1 MGRVGRVRMLPVRNA
16 LPRYLH
22 AFVEQCLASGST
34 IRTDG
39 WHGYAGLAQK
49 GYLHEPLSYWQN
61 WDLDGDFRG
70 RRRDSR
76 MRRVDWVAGRLKRWL
91 VGTHAGAVSQAQPA
105 LLLGRVHVPI
115 QRAPLQGPW
124 EALRASPAAS
134 GDHRANSVSRRR
146 RPLAFAPQ
154 KGDNQEARFVSC
166 CGNGRDDPASR

>member
-76 MRRVDWVAGRLKRWL
+76 MRRGDWVAGRLKRWL
-91 VGTHAGAVSQAQPA
+91 GGTHAGAVSQAQLRYYLDEFTFRFNARRCKDPGKLFER
-105 LLLGRVHVPI
+105 LLQQSVTTERIPYRGVVARSRSPLKKATTKRLG
-115 QRAPLQGPW
+115 
-124 EALRASPAAS
+124 S
-134 GDHRANSVSRRR
+134 
-146 RPLAFAPQ
+146 
-154 KGDNQEARFVSC
+154 
-166 CGNGRDDPASR
+166 

>member
-49 GYLHEPLSYWQN
+49 GYLHEPLSYWQI

-70 RRRDSR
+70 GGSYPR
-76 MRRVDWVAGRLKRWL
+76 MRRVNWAAGRLNRCL
-91 VGTHAGAVSQAQPA
+91 VGTKAGAFSKPKPA
-105 LLLGRVHVPI
+105 LYLD
-115 QRAPLQGPW
+115 
-124 EALRASPAAS
+124 E
-134 GDHRANSVSRRR
+134 
-146 RPLAFAPQ
+146 FTF
-154 KGDNQEARFVSC
+154 RF
-166 CGNGRDDPASR
+166 N